1 MPSRNINGISYFL
14 LLLLEKGDSIS
25 EKFDI
30 FLSTFPGNTLVCESS
45 TEGTTILVFF
55 ILKLVLIRRLVIILI
70 GMILLN
76 KVNGVTVLT
85 IDL

>member
-1 MPSRNINGISYFL
+1 
-14 LLLLEKGDSIS
+14 
-25 EKFDI
+25 
-30 FLSTFPGNTLVCESS
+30 LSTFPGNTLVCESS

-70 GMILLN
+70 GIILLN